1 MLQRSIASTT
11 THALVA
17 SALGTTHFLA
27 GTLCPTRAVR
37 LFICWI
43 CCFGSSSPSGGHYP
57 FARPMLCRSRIWCQ
71 GVPCRIFAA
80 LRILT
85 SILKVCF
92 APTGFPPS
100 SLSVLYSNGYLN
112 PANFR
117 IFSEFVHFLESRHRR
132 HPPSFLAGK
141 RQMNACGEE
150 ASMYGACRTFK
161 LLPTL

>member
-37 LFICWI
+37 LFFCWI

-71 GVPCRIFAA
+71 GVPGRIFCA
-80 LRILT
+80 LRFLT
-85 SILKVCF
+85 PILKVSL
-92 APTGFPPS
+92 APMGSAAS
-100 SLSVLYSNGYLN
+100 SLSVLCSIGRFLLFR
-112 PANFR
+112 FR
-117 IFSEFVHFLESRHRR
+117 IFSLFVHFNQSGFRSTKALLISFFWIGCCRES
-132 HPPSFLAGK
+132 GNG
-141 RQMNACGEE
+141 Q
-150 ASMYGACRTFK
+150 
-161 LLPTL
+161 